1 MLIRRKFR
9 LYGPTLYNL
18 ARTLCNGHA
27 LCRTYRY
34 NPICFPSTKCVS
46 RLRSTI
52 RRRRAPSLP
61 RTFALL
67 GKPTKNN
74 RNLAKQKVSAR
85 LPRLRARSLCTFLSI
100 PFLSLSSYSSLFST
114 SEKLPRLREPA
125 SFTLSR
131 ARELNKFE
139 TRERR
144 DDLVSFPR
152 ILVYFSD
159 VLGFAR
165 TVWAYGSKL
174 IYAAWNWHDR

>member
-1 MLIRRKFR
+1 MRISIAIDDSQATS
-9 LYGPTLYNL
+9 P
-18 ARTLCNGHA
+18 
-27 LCRTYRY
+27 
-34 NPICFPSTKCVS
+34 
-46 RLRSTI
+46 
-52 RRRRAPSLP
+52 
-61 RTFALL
+61 
-67 GKPTKNN
+67 
-74 RNLAKQKVSAR
+74 VSATYIR
-85 LPRLRARSLCTFLSI
+85 PTWETDEKQSQSGQVESFSALTASPRAVLVFLSI